1 MSDISVEELKRYC
14 EGVANAREKVEQAKE
29 ILKSNQ
35 ETLEE
40 CEIRLLAALEESK
53 LKTFKNE
60 LGAFTIKNTESVKIP
75 HGEAKDAFFEFLK
88 EKGMFEALATIHSK
102 TLNSWYNEEAKKD
115 PFFKAPGLEAPTV
128 YQKIVFTKAK
138 E

>member
-1 MSDISVEELKRYC
+1 MITVEDLKHLCWAVSKDRKT
-14 EGVANAREKVEQAKE
+14 VDLIKDNLKKAQE
-29 ILKSNQ
+29 ILDES
-35 ETLEE
+35 
-40 CEIRLLAALEESK
+40 EIKLLAALEESN

-60 LGAFTIKNTESVKIP
+60 LGSFTIKNTESVKIP
-75 HGEAKDAFFEFLK
+75 HGEQKDEFFNFLK
-88 EKGMFEALATIHSK
+88 SRNEFEALATIHSK

-115 PFFKAPGLEAPTV
+115 PFFRAPGLEAPTM

>member
-1 MSDISVEELKRYC
+1 MITVDELKRYC

-29 ILKSNQ
+29 ILKSCQ
-35 ETLEE
+35 LTVDE

-60 LGAFTIKNTESVKIP
+60 LGSFTIKNTESVKIP
-75 HGEAKDAFFEFLK
+75 HGEQKDEFFRYLQDR
-88 EKGMFEALATIHSK
+88 GMFEALATIHSK
-102 TLNSWYNEEAKKD
+102 TLNSWYNEESKKD